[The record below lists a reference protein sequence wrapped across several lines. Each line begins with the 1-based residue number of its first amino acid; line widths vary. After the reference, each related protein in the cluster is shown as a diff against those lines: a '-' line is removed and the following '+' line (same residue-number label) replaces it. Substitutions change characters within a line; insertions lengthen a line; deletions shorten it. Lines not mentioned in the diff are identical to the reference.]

1 MDTNET
7 LAKMD
12 VDERRARKMMTLTRR
27 EDERRTIEQVNKE
40 ERKQITSTDAGRK
53 NFDVQYPEMKNTLE
67 KMLEKI
73 RLSDEKINDQSSLT
87 TSSTTHN
94 ELQQKEFQG
103 IADKIQNMEKFI
115 NEHIDILR
123 TRDVA
128 NAQSDVT
135 KYREQLNLLCDR
147 TVTNKKFGFTGNRSP
162 SDNSVPLSKETGTIK
177 FMNGGLK
184 AVDKDV
190 DTNKQISTT
199 DTTKGIT
206 SVNTVNI
213 SNKHGEFIQYE
224 NDDLNGK
231 DVAIENLDQCE
242 IFLKGYPSSLQIK
255 NLKSCILIVGPCSRS
270 ILIEQCKQ
278 CEFAFACQQLRIH
291 TTYECDFYVH
301 ITAKTI
307 IENCSSCRFAPYN
320 VYYENKQNDVK
331 KSGLIWDRDYWN
343 DIVDF
348 NWLTPGIQ
356 SPNWETIIE
365 DERKEWSLD
374 ATS

>member
-1 MDTNET
+1 MEPNEISPNT
-7 LAKMD
+7 V
-12 VDERRARKMMTLTRR
+12 VDERRERMLTNLLRR
-27 EDERRTIEQVNKE
+27 EEERRTTEQVNKE

-73 RLSDEKINDQSSLT
+73 CLSNEKNNDQST
-87 TSSTTHN
+87 TTN
-94 ELQQKEFQG
+94 ETQKEFQD
-103 IADKIQNMEKFI
+103 IADKIQKMEKFI
-115 NEHIDILR
+115 NEHVDILR
-123 TRDVA
+123 VRDVA
-128 NAQSDVT
+128 NAQSDVV
-135 KYREQLNLLCDR
+135 KYREQLNSLRDR
-147 TVTNKKFGFTGNRSP
+147 TLTNKKFDFTTNRP
-162 SDNSVPLSKETGTIK
+162 SADSPLSSPKENGTTK
-177 FMNGGLK
+177 FLNGGLK
-184 AVDKDV
+184 TLDTVDPSADSSK
-190 DTNKQISTT
+190 TT
-199 DTTKGIT
+199 TIT

-213 SNKHGEFIQYE
+213 SNKHGEFLRYE

-231 DVAIENLDQCE
+231 DVAIENLDECE
-242 IFLKGYPSSLQIK
+242 IFLKGSPSSLQIK

-291 TTYECDFYVH
+291 TTQECDFYVH
-301 ITAKTI
+301 ITAKAI

-320 VYYENKQNDVK
+320 VYYENKQSDVK

-343 DIVDF
+343 DVVDF